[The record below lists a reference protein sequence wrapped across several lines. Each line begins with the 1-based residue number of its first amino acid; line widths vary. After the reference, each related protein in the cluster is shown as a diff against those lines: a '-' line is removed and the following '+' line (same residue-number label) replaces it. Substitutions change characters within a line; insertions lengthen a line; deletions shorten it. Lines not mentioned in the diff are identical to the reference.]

1 MKVYSSTV
9 YDTRNKALQAAQ
21 RIASQHQMATLWYLG
36 YRQYTVTEY
45 DPGDESKLEAL
56 RIVFADGS
64 AVDAVQ
70 YARQIERKDSPHAA
84 HRPRV

>member
-1 MKVYSSTV
+1 MKTKVYSSTV

-21 RIASQHQMATLWYLG
+21 RIARQHQKATLWYLG

-45 DPGDESKLEAL
+45 EQGDESKLEAL
-56 RIVFADGS
+56 RIIFADGK

-70 YARQIERKDSPHAA
+70 YAKQLEQE
-84 HRPRV
+84 

>member
-9 YDTRNKALQAAQ
+9 YDTREKALSEARRVA
-21 RIASQHQMATLWYLG
+21 RHHQMATLWYLG

-45 DPGDESKLEAL
+45 ESGDENKLEAL

-64 AVDAVQ
+64 ALDAVE
-70 YARQIERKDSPHAA
+70 YSKRIERKDAPHAT
-84 HRPRV
+84 HCS